1 MLIPDLDH
9 LRKRRSAKWRAYDP
23 DVLPAWIAEM
33 DYPLAEPIA
42 QALHAAVDR
51 SDTGY
56 AWGADLPAA
65 ASAFAS
71 QRWGWAFDPEPC
83 VVVAD
88 VLTAIAVCLHY
99 GTRPG
104 DAVVIT
110 PPVYPPFFS
119 TTTDVAERA
128 VVEAPLR
135 HGDDGTYSYDLDALE
150 RAFARDDVTAFLLCH
165 PHNPTGL
172 VADRDTLAVIAGL
185 ASEHGV
191 LVLSD
196 EIHAPLTLPGAEHVP
211 YLSVAGPEAHA
222 IALVSASKAWN
233 LAGLK
238 AAVIVPTASAAE
250 GITARIPL
258 EHVFSTGHLG
268 VIAAEAAYRD
278 GLPWLEEVRTMLD
291 AQRALLGDL
300 LAEHLPAARYVPPA
314 ASFLAWVDL
323 RAYGLGDDPAA
334 VLLERARLAVSAGP
348 TFGQQ
353 GAGFIRV
360 NIATSPG
367 LLGEFVRRIASVV
380 Q

>member
-1 MLIPDLDH
+1 MLIPDLDD
-9 LRKRRSAKWRAYDP
+9 LRQRRSAKWRAYGP

-42 QALHAAVDR
+42 RALHAAVDR

-56 AWGADLPAA
+56 AWSADLPSAA
-65 ASAFAS
+65 AAFAS
-71 QRWGWAFDPEPC
+71 RRWGWAFDPEPC
-83 VVVAD
+83 VVVPD
-88 VLTAIAVCLHY
+88 VLTAIAVCLRY

-119 TTTDVAERA
+119 TTTDVADRA
-128 VVEAPLR
+128 VVEAPLD
-135 HGDDGTYSYDLDALE
+135 HGDDGTYSYDLDALA
-150 RAFARDDVTAFLLCH
+150 RAFARPDVTAFLLCH

-172 VADRDTLAVIAGL
+172 VADREVLAAIAAL
-185 ASEHGV
+185 AREHGV

-196 EIHAPLTLPGAEHVP
+196 EIHAPLTLPGTEHVP
-211 YLSVAGPEAHA
+211 YLSVAGPDAHA

-238 AAVIVPTASAAE
+238 ASVIVPTASAAE
-250 GITARIPL
+250 RITGHIPL

-278 GLPWLEEVRTMLD
+278 GLPWLEEVRGLLD
-291 AQRALLGDL
+291 VQRALLGEL
-300 LAEHLPAARYVPPA
+300 LAEHLPRARYAPPA
-314 ASFLAWVDL
+314 ASYLAWVDL
-323 RAYGLGDDPAA
+323 RAYGLGEDPAA
-334 VLLERARLAVSAGP
+334 ILLERARLAVSAGP
-348 TFGQQ
+348 TFGRE
-353 GAGFIRV
+353 GAGFVRL
-360 NIATSPG
+360 NIATSPE
-367 LLGEFVRRIASVV
+367 LLSEFVTRLASVV

>member
-1 MLIPDLDH
+1 VLIPDLDD

-42 QALHAAVDR
+42 LALHAAVDR

-56 AWGADLPAA
+56 AWGADLPAT

-71 QRWGWAFDPEPC
+71 QQWGWTFDPEPC

-135 HGDDGTYSYDLDALE
+135 HDDGRYSYDLDALE

-165 PHNPTGL
+165 PHNPTGI
-172 VADRDTLAVIAGL
+172 VADRDTLAAIAGL

-211 YLSVAGPEAHA
+211 YLAVAGPEAHA

-278 GLPWLEEVRTMLD
+278 GLPWLEEVRTKLD

-300 LAEHLPAARYVPPA
+300 LAEHLPSARYAPPA

-360 NIATSPG
+360 NIATSPD